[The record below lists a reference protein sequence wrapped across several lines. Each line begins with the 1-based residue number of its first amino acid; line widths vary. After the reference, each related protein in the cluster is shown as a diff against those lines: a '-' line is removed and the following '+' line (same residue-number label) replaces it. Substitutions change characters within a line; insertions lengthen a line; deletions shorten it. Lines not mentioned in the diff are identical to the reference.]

1 MIKIGEVRDAALHF
15 HVAFQC
21 VRRRIDFLHS
31 AGVILQLLDV
41 ELKNLDKIVFRIKH
55 NDVV

>member
-1 MIKIGEVRDAALHF
+1 MIKIGEVRNAAVHF
-15 HVAFQC
+15 HIAFQG
-21 VRRRIDFLHS
+21 VRRRIDLLHS
-31 AGVILQLLDV
+31 AGITLQFLDV